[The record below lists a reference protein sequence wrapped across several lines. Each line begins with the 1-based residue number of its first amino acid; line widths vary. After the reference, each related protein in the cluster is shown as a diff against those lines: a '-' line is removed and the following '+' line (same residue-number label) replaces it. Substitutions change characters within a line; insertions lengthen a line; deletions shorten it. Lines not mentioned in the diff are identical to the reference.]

1 MSNLLSYRQE
11 SYRKIIHISSSIFPL
26 LLYCFG
32 KNLFQYFI
40 IIPLILLISLDY
52 LRKDILII
60 NKIYFIFFRNVT
72 RKNEHNSV
80 SGSTWVFIGIVLTTL
95 FFNEK
100 IAIISLLVLS
110 FSDSAAALIGI
121 KHGDTILFN
130 KSLEGSFSFFISTV
144 VIITLLT
151 NFSTILIISFS
162 AIITIVELIPFF
174 KINDN
179 LLIPLTTGTLL
190 YLGGVS

>member
-52 LRKDILII
+52 LRKHILII
-60 NKIYFIFFRNVT
+60 NKIYYNFFRNVT
-72 RKNEHNSV
+72 RENEHNSV

-100 IAIISLLVLS
+100 IAIVSLLVLS

-121 KHGDTILFN
+121 KHGKTILFN

-174 KINDN
+174 NINDN
-179 LLIPLTTGTLL
+179 LLIPLTTGALL
-190 YLGGVS
+190 YLGGVA